1 MDDNSVSPGRQ
12 ALFDEVLLYV
22 LEKTS
27 GKRDI
32 GQNVVRK
39 LFGWIDD
46 DWASTHGEKLLRPG
60 RSSHCYGRPSNVF
73 TDTVHRLV
81 ADGTITR
88 EHRLLGTTPVQ
99 GLVAQR
105 KPNLALIPA
114 EVVAVVDG
122 VLKRIVGRYGLEILG
137 YEPPSFRAP
146 REPERPPFY
155 GSAVRREAYRV
166 RHRHPE

>member
-39 LFGWIDD
+39 LFEWIDD

-60 RSSHCYGRPSNVF
+60 RISRCYGHPSNLF

-88 EHRLLGTTPVQ
+88 EHWHVGTTVIE

-105 KPNLALIPA
+105 KPSLALLPA
-114 EVVAVVDG
+114 EVLAVADG
-122 VLKRIVGRYGLEILG
+122 VLERIVGRYGWEILG
-137 YEPPSFRAP
+137 HEPCCFRAP

-166 RHRHPE
+166 RHHPE

>member
-1 MDDNSVSPGRQ
+1 MDDNSDSSGRQ

-32 GQNVVRK
+32 AQNVVRK
-39 LFGWIDD
+39 LFGWIDQV
-46 DWASTHGEKLLRPG
+46 WASTHGEKLLRPS
-60 RSSHCYGRPSNVF
+60 RSSRCYGRLSNVF
-73 TDTVHRLV
+73 TDTVRRLV
-81 ADGTITR
+81 ADGAITR
-88 EHRLLGTTPVQ
+88 EHWHVGTITIE

-122 VLKRIVGRYGLEILG
+122 ILKEIVGTYGLEILG
-137 YEPPSFRAP
+137 REPPSFRAP
-146 REPERPPFY
+146 REPKNPSLY
-155 GSAVRREAYRV
+155 GTAVRREAYRV
-166 RHRHPE
+166 RHRHP